1 MNNNQ
6 LEKALSELNKMISR
20 GAILEAF
27 EKYYDDA
34 VIMQENTEAPVV
46 SKANNRVREV
56 EFVNNLISFDKAEV
70 KAMGINNDQVLVL
83 WHFEYN
89 HREWGF
95 KNYDQVAIQTWK
107 GGKIISER
115 FIYSN

>member
-6 LEKALSELNKMISR
+6 MEQALGELTNMISR

-27 EKYYDDA
+27 EKFYDDA
-34 VIMQENTEAPVV
+34 VEMQENTDAPVV
-46 SKANNRVREV
+46 SKAANWVREV
-56 EFVNNLISFDKAEV
+56 EFVNNLLSFDKAEV
-70 KAMGINNDQVLVL
+70 KAMGINKDQALVL

-89 HREWGF
+89 HREWGI
-95 KNYDQVAIQTWK
+95 KSYDQVAIQTWK

-115 FIYSN
+115 FIYNN